1 MTAPI
6 DSIARVSVRDL
17 FIALRLFENEASTT
31 LEHLRLRFCLDRNAK
46 RKGDYLFATAVI
58 VAGELQKLGLIHS
71 GALPKATSKAHEAA
85 KGKAIK
91 VTECG
96 RELLQLFIKDK
107 MTAFDKLFARM
118 YAAHRNLQTF
128 VAVILARNLIA
139 PIATSVKDHIG
150 AAYGSAAALADAVA
164 EGELDV
170 DEILR
175 LLTQR
180 MGRPLSEEERAELKA
195 GIDKLVK
202 DSTLSAM
209 SEDGAEFAKNF
220 LARLNDVVV
229 PAVFRSDGL
238 PFDYR
243 THRTIWS
250 LGEEFKLW
258 GTITSHPD
266 HSGTVV
272 YRTATIVLS
281 PDREKVLDLL
291 FDSGLKKTGENFLGK
306 MFVAYQKLQALRKTK
321 FVNAWE
327 LRAVFCLDNRC
338 QQSVFN
344 RLFEE
349 HYAGSDGYSLHFE
362 IQQAKSR
369 HEEPLRA
376 GQRSVGTI
384 LMTREYS

>member
-6 DSIARVSVRDL
+6 DSIPRVSVRDL
-17 FIALRLFENEASTT
+17 FIALRLFENEASIT

-58 VAGELQKLGLIHS
+58 VAGELQKLGFIQS
-71 GALPKATSKAHEAA
+71 GALPKATSKSHEAA
-85 KGKAIK
+85 KGKVIK

-107 MTAFDKLFARM
+107 TTAFDKLFARM

-128 VAVILARNLIA
+128 VAVILERNLIA

-164 EGELDV
+164 DGELDV
-170 DEILR
+170 DETLR

-180 MGRPLSEEERAELKA
+180 MGRPLSEEERAEIKA
-195 GIDKLVK
+195 GIEKLVK
-202 DSTLSAM
+202 DSSLSAM
-209 SEDGAEFAKNF
+209 NEDGAEFAKNF
-220 LARLNDVVV
+220 LARLNGVVV

-243 THRTIWS
+243 SHRTIWS

-272 YRTATIVLS
+272 
-281 PDREKVLDLL
+281 
-291 FDSGLKKTGENFLGK
+291 
-306 MFVAYQKLQALRKTK
+306 
-321 FVNAWE
+321 
-327 LRAVFCLDNRC
+327 
-338 QQSVFN
+338 
-344 RLFEE
+344 
-349 HYAGSDGYSLHFE
+349 
-362 IQQAKSR
+362 
-369 HEEPLRA
+369 
-376 GQRSVGTI
+376 
-384 LMTREYS
+384 